1 MRLGLVAL
9 CLVCFLA
16 ACQSPSAME
25 EQGPSAAPSSQ
36 GFMMARSNC
45 LPHDAL
51 MGLFKAYPQGR
62 FFLNTSHGIVARDT
76 KPPELKA
83 RTLEKLEQETA
94 VPAGQTVWV
103 TALLDQREVSVNIS
117 HGHMDVK
124 AGPYLWAL
132 RGKPRESAAAFVD
145 GAVTLF
151 KAAGVRSAQWT
162 LDFNDLTPADVQR
175 LCERLGV
182 AELECFGVSSTG
194 RLVPQQPVSPSQL
207 GKVQRPALARRDLP
221 GGRLNV
227 QLLEGIED
235 FLVEIESADADA
247 FERLAELAESP

>member
-9 CLVCFLA
+9 CLLCCLA

-25 EQGPSAAPSSQ
+25 EQGPSAVPSSQ

-51 MGLFKAYPQGR
+51 IGLFKAYPQGR

-103 TALLDQREVSVNIS
+103 TALLDQREVSVNVS
-117 HGHMDVK
+117 HAHMTVK

-132 RGKPRESAAAFVD
+132 RGKPRESAAASHKVH
-145 GAVTLF
+145 AR
-151 KAAGVRSAQWT
+151 KAAGALQVQPSPAPDPALPIRCDTALTAQIAW
-162 LDFNDLTPADVQR
+162 ADQLSEEDHLMR
-175 LCERLGV
+175 
-182 AELECFGVSSTG
+182 
-194 RLVPQQPVSPSQL
+194 RLVKAMGSP
-207 GKVQRPALARRDLP
+207 
-221 GGRLNV
+221 
-227 QLLEGIED
+227 
-235 FLVEIESADADA
+235 
-247 FERLAELAESP
+247 